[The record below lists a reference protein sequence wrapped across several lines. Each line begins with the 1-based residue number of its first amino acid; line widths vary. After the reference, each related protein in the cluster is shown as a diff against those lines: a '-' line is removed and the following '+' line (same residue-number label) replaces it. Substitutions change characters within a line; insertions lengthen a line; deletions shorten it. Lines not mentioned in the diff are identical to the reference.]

1 MNLKNWVVDN
11 IQMIIT
17 LSVFLICTYSSI
29 FVKHNQIT
37 YLLLSVISIQAL
49 IILSKNGIFS
59 KNKSSTKQ
67 LLSNSTTTDN
77 SKKDSTPKQQKWIW
91 LKNDKPLYDLC
102 NEMKAIKNFNQHI
115 YNTICDKMNRVSK
128 KYYKELMKD
137 DKNLYMNLDKHKIPI
152 QFIEDSMKEI
162 IELFRC
168 TTIEVVHDTRS
179 PTFVKSGLYRIL
191 KTVEIVFV
199 FFPYYSAIDNELNDL
214 FIVGALL

>member
-49 IILSKNGIFS
+49 IILSKNSIFS

-137 DKNLYMNLDKHKIPI
+137 DKNLYKNLDKHKIPI

-162 IELFRC
+162 IELFREVEF
-168 TTIEVVHDTRS
+168 TTTNTKYLQEYNIPDKIERFTDIINERLNLLKHKR
-179 PTFVKSGLYRIL
+179 GLR
-191 KTVEIVFV
+191 
-199 FFPYYSAIDNELNDL
+199 
-214 FIVGALL
+214 

>member
-49 IILSKNGIFS
+49 IILSKNSIFS

-137 DKNLYMNLDKHKIPI
+137 DKNLYKNLDKHKIPI
-152 QFIEDSMKEI
+152 QYIEDSMKEI
-162 IELFRC
+162 IELFREVEF
-168 TTIEVVHDTRS
+168 TTTNTKYLQEYNIPDKIERFTNIINERLNLLKHKR
-179 PTFVKSGLYRIL
+179 GLR
-191 KTVEIVFV
+191 
-199 FFPYYSAIDNELNDL
+199 
-214 FIVGALL
+214 